1 MTYKEYYSSSL
12 VLLIDGT
19 PLDNSKISVFALP
32 LLELPGGSPP
42 VDSTE
47 MIGTDLGNVEP
58 TTTKPP
64 QMTSY

>member
-32 LLELPGGSPP
+32 LLELPDEAPP